1 MPNNDSSQ
9 QRTSPRQAAFEL
21 FGEMRSTTPEE
32 QELMRKAYERYV
44 IWRADKSV
52 LDILDEIPEYQ
63 SVDLGV
69 NIFDLL
75 PEQDIKELEKEN

>member
-21 FGEMRSTTPEE
+21 FGEMRSATPEE
-32 QELMRKAYERYV
+32 QEAMRKVYERHA
-44 IWRADKSV
+44 IWRSDKSV
-52 LDILDEIPEYQ
+52 FDILDEIPEYQ

-75 PEQDIKELEKEN
+75 PKQDIRELEKEN

>member
-9 QRTSPRQAAFEL
+9 QRTSLRQAAFEL
-21 FGEMRSTTPEE
+21 FGEMRSATPEE
-32 QELMRKAYERYV
+32 QELMRKVYERNV
-44 IWRADKSV
+44 IWRSDKGV

-69 NIFDLL
+69 NKFDLL
-75 PEQDIKELEKEN
+75 PEQDIRELEKGN